1 MLAINDHAL
10 MLGMPQ
16 RAALNLLM
24 APCVGMALFLARWP
38 LTGSEQQL
46 SVHLGVQLSVQLS
59 VQLTCSEQ
67 QVVGEQQ
74 IASSK

>member
-46 SVHLGVQLSVQLS
+46 SVHLGVQLSVQL
-59 VQLTCSEQ
+59 TCSEQ